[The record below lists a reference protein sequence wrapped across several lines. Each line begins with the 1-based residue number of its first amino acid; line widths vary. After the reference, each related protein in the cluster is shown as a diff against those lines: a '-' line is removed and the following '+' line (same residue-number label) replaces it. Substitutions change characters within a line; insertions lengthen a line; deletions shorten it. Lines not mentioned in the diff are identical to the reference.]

1 MEEGSEPAGT
11 GLSAFCQGKVAAGR
25 GAEGL
30 WQGLVLMAGTH
41 RVLRLGT
48 EPQQHTGEPR
58 GSSAAPGES
67 QGKEH
72 RGQEV
77 AEPPHHLRQAQGT
90 QQVLTAAGAASSGR
104 WEWGRREGRARGE
117 RGDTVT
123 AQGELLPLRE
133 QKQAGT
139 VQASPAESHQT
150 PRATKHPPHPA
161 TPPCFTLEQRPRMG
175 CDFSPGLRFFSRAA
189 CETANCL
196 FRPFS
201 EAALTPLS
209 PLPPHHRPAPPPPA
223 IPGVTASLCSIP

>member
-1 MEEGSEPAGT
+1 MAESPRCHKCWLLHRAHPCPTSATKLPVLSCHQEVREGMEEGSEPAGT

-41 RVLRLGT
+41 RVFRLGT

-161 TPPCFTLEQRPRMG
+161 TPPFH
-175 CDFSPGLRFFSRAA
+175 PG
-189 CETANCL
+189 TATQDGL
-196 FRPFS
+196 
-201 EAALTPLS
+201 
-209 PLPPHHRPAPPPPA
+209 
-223 IPGVTASLCSIP
+223 

>member
-41 RVLRLGT
+41 RVFRLGT

-77 AEPPHHLRQAQGT
+77 AEPPHHLQQAQGT
-90 QQVLTAAGAASSGR
+90 QQVLTTAGAASSGR

-123 AQGELLPLRE
+123 AQGELLSLRE

-150 PRATKHPPHPA
+150 LRATNTLPILQHPPVSPWNSDPGWA
-161 TPPCFTLEQRPRMG
+161 VIFLQG
-175 CDFSPGLRFFSRAA
+175 CM
-189 CETANCL
+189 
-196 FRPFS
+196 
-201 EAALTPLS
+201 
-209 PLPPHHRPAPPPPA
+209 
-223 IPGVTASLCSIP
+223 